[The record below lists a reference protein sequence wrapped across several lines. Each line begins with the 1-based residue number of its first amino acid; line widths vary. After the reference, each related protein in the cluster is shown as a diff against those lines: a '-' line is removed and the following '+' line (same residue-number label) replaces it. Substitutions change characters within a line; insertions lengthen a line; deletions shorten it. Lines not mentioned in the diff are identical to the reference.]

1 MATALSTLSV
11 SNRDLNAFS
20 VLSPPL
26 SERSSRSPIT
36 TRGLQISGPVRV
48 AVGKP
53 GAPRQRRRKWQRR
66 EQAGQCGLGPAR
78 GKPGPAMISGTRA
91 TFVIF
96 STWRCSRCIY
106 LYYTGSSGDG
116 VTRSFSRYGNN
127 SLLW

>member
-26 SERSSRSPIT
+26 SQRSSRSPIT
-36 TRGLQISGPVRV
+36 TRGLQLSGPVRV

-78 GKPGPAMISGTRA
+78 GKPGPAMISGTPGDIRHLLDVA
-91 TFVIF
+91 VLEMHLPLLHGFVRR
-96 STWRCSRCIY
+96 W
-106 LYYTGSSGDG
+106 GD
-116 VTRSFSRYGNN
+116 TI
-127 SLLW
+127 LLEIWQ